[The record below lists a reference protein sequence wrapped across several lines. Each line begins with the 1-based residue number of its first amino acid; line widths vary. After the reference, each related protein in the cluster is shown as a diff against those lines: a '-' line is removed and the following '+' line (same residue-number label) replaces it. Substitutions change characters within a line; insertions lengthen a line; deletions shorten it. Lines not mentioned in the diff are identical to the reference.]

1 MTLRSSVAVF
11 AAVSFS
17 ALTSVAQATHVQFSQ
32 TPDMVNGTD
41 IVSMHRTNG
50 PVVADDF
57 IVQKPQIVG
66 LHWWGSY
73 LQDDPALPPS
83 MSRVVQFEVSLHPDC
98 PANAPLSAQCPGDPR
113 GAISANSGYTYS
125 TPGQPYQFQII
136 DAAESFFGMT
146 VGGEVVYEYRA
157 TLNTP
162 WDSTPGAIEWLD
174 IAWVAGQFGTNA
186 LADVWGWH
194 ESDQHHLDNAVQTD
208 RLAPSPGGNPHLGPW
223 NLLQGRDMGFEVITV
238 PETGTLALVG
248 LGLFGLVASRRC
260 GVA

>member
-50 PVVADDF
+50 PVVAT
-57 IVQKPQIVG
+57 ISLSRNPRSWACTG
-66 LHWWGSY
+66 GSY

-83 MSRVVQFEVSLHPDC
+83 MSRVVQFEVSLHPDR
-98 PANAPLSAQCPGDPR
+98 PSNAPLSAQCPGDPR
-113 GAISANSGYTYS
+113 GAISASGYTYS

-174 IAWVAGQFGTNA
+174 IAGVVGEFGTNA

-208 RLAPSPGGNPHLGPW
+208 RLAPSPGGTDLGPW

-248 LGLFGLVASRRC
+248 LGLFGLVASRRR